1 MKRFAFLCGALLA
14 SHLWIGAAAA
24 QEQPDYAKLVPRLNG
39 NMPSVVPSYPISA
52 LPVSTRPMFDSF
64 MWQNFIAAVWPALRQ
79 APGIPILPNDAAA
92 FRGGYRDGT
101 VPNFLTWK
109 TADDLYTA
117 DGSAPP
123 PWDKVES
130 SSRMCSN
137 IAASDTRLRLGTRAK
152 FGTFADEFNQA
163 FAGPLVDQ
171 TGLITR
177 YEVRYNRAY
186 YDYVRDN
193 GLYNKANWPTKTPIA
208 FPAGDARSAGAVMVK
223 AAWRD
228 LSSVP
233 LQYQNRFYRTTA
245 LVPQPGSCNIATG
258 GKAEENCTCAEIP
271 VGLVGLHV
279 VQKTTNFPQF
289 VWSTFEQVD
298 NLGEDP
304 STPAG
309 MKPSYYN
316 GAKANPA
323 TTPGYSYQPNET
335 AIVAA
340 LKAANSINGL
350 GANLKPVNV
359 ARLNAIPTTPTLATT
374 PNVPAV
380 QYDTN
385 SLNQRYRA
393 LFAGSVWR
401 HFWLIGSQ
409 WSAAPFVGAPTP
421 LQATYKGAPSQDFGC
436 EDGTPAQVGGLAFPA
451 CNVANV
457 TMETYHQY
465 DSCQNCHQGAQRS
478 GADFSWSLALRA
490 FVKP

>member
-1 MKRFAFLCGALLA
+1 MKRFANICVAIFAAWSAAQPAL
-14 SHLWIGAAAA
+14 A
-24 QEQPDYAKLVPRLNG
+24 QEQPDYKRLVARLSG
-39 NMPSVVPSYPISA
+39 HMPSAVPGYPISA
-52 LPVSTRPMFDSF
+52 LPVSTRPMFDTF
-64 MWQNFIAAVWPALRQ
+64 MWQNFIAAVWPALPQ
-79 APGIPILPNDAAA
+79 APGIAVLPDDRGAL
-92 FRGGYRDGT
+92 RGGYRDGL

-109 TADDLYTA
+109 TADDLYPA
-117 DGSAPP
+117 NGSAPP
-123 PWDKVES
+123 PWEQVQS
-130 SSRMCSN
+130 SARMCKN
-137 IAASDTRLRLGTRAK
+137 VPANDARPRLGLRAK

-163 FAGPLVDQ
+163 FAAPLIDQ

-208 FPAGDARSAGAVMVK
+208 FPAGDGRTPGAVMVK

-233 LQYQNRFYRTTA
+233 QQYRSRFYQTTA
-245 LVPQPGSCNIATG
+245 LVPQPGSCDIAAG
-258 GKAEENCTCAEIP
+258 GQAEVNCTCGEVP

-279 VQKTTNFPQF
+279 VQKTANFPQF

-323 TTPGYSYQPNET
+323 TTPGFSYTPVDTN
-335 AIVAA
+335 IVAA

-350 GANLKPVNV
+350 GANLAPVNV
-359 ARLNAIPTTPTLATT
+359 ARLNAIPTTPTLTAA
-374 PNVPAV
+374 PNVPTV

-393 LFAGSVWR
+393 LLAGSVWR
-401 HFWLIGSQ
+401 HFWLIGTQ
-409 WSAAPFVGAPTP
+409 WSSAPFVGAPTP
-421 LQATYKGAPSQDFGC
+421 LQATYKGAPPPDFGC

-451 CNVANV
+451 CGVANIA
-457 TMETYHQY
+457 METYHQY

-490 FVKP
+490 YVKP